1 MDAAERRSGL
11 DPVNDKDPII
21 PKAPAAGACAI
32 NEPLL
37 GELKK
42 LQRGEALLL
51 TDTTG
56 RIYVVMNWDD
66 IQPHLKGG
74 GRPN

>member
-1 MDAAERRSGL
+1 MSE
-11 DPVNDKDPII
+11 KDPIV
-21 PKAPAAGACAI
+21 PKAPAGGACAI
-32 NEPLL
+32 SEPLL
-37 GELKK
+37 SELKGLK
-42 LQRGEALLL
+42 RGEALLL